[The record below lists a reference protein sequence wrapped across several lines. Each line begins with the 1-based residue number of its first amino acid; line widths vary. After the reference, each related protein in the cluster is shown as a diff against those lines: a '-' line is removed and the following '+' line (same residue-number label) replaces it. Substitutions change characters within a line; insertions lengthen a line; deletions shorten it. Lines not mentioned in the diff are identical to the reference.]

1 MRGRAAIQKVIIII
15 FILFLILLL
24 FTVSHVTELHKYI
37 TEKGSLPHLLSQG
50 SLTGTNRNG
59 DTCLHVAARYGHTSL
74 LRELHAEYGLG
85 LNVFNNEGKSPL
97 HESAQ
102 NGHTECIEYLINE
115 GHCCVDT
122 LKRGDW

>member
-1 MRGRAAIQKVIIII
+1 MRGRAAIQKVIIIN
-15 FILFLILLL
+15 FYSVLNSFA
-24 FTVSHVTELHKYI
+24 FTVSHVTELHKHI

-102 NGHTECIEYLINE
+102 NGHTECIEHLINE
-115 GHCCVDT
+115 GHCSVDT